1 MTLFLLILT
10 VKLGSEKY
18 NWKIRGC
25 NLAVLK
31 FNLGNLDIKE
41 TDRVI
46 ITVICLQNVKNVLK
60 NDVVIQ
66 KSRQVLLLYTD

>member
-1 MTLFLLILT
+1 M
-10 VKLGSEKY
+10 
-18 NWKIRGC
+18 
-25 NLAVLK
+25 LK

-46 ITVICLQNVKNVLK
+46 ITVICLQNVKNVFK

-66 KSRQVLLLYTD
+66 KKSRQVLLLYNAGNC

>member
-1 MTLFLLILT
+1 M
-10 VKLGSEKY
+10 
-18 NWKIRGC
+18 
-25 NLAVLK
+25 LK

-46 ITVICLQNVKNVLK
+46 ITVICLQNVKNVFK

-66 KSRQVLLLYTD
+66 KKSTSFASVQ

>member
-1 MTLFLLILT
+1 M
-10 VKLGSEKY
+10 
-18 NWKIRGC
+18 
-25 NLAVLK
+25 LK

-46 ITVICLQNVKNVLK
+46 ITVICLQNVKNVFK

-66 KSRQVLLLYTD
+66 KSRQVLLLYNDRNC

>member
-1 MTLFLLILT
+1 M
-10 VKLGSEKY
+10 
-18 NWKIRGC
+18 
-25 NLAVLK
+25 LK

-46 ITVICLQNVKNVLK
+46 ITVICLQNVKNVFK

-66 KSRQVLLLYTD
+66 KKVDKFCFCTMTGIADAKFEGNQPTLYIL